1 MMIEKFDIKDLIV
14 FGSLYPE
21 FEEKFI
27 KKFNSNEAME
37 VAVKLAINIGAY
49 FKSGYDYD
57 GEYFD
62 CYDYNN
68 MIKDLGILYGIY
80 KNKEEFEKDYNY
92 EYF

>member
-1 MMIEKFDIKDLIV
+1 MRKEKFNIEYLIV
-14 FGSLYPE
+14 WAECYPE
-21 FEEKFI
+21 FKEKFVETFDS
-27 KKFNSNEAME
+27 KESLE
-37 VAVKLAINIGAY
+37 VCVKLTININSY
-49 FKSGYDYD
+49 FEYGYDYD